1 MYYLE
6 NQSSK
11 TVRLL
16 IALVVIS
23 ASLLLGGSRTEAA
36 STNWTVQTENM
47 TSVGAS
53 WVENDSGVTQ
63 YPGGVI
69 DGGREY
75 YCSSGDAPYGMNN
88 GFYTEWYCFVSLGTY
103 TTQATFDA
111 SSNKDQYDPGE
122 TVSVTISG
130 ASGEQS
136 YSPNTRGLNAIKCFF
151 FGCSGSTVHEVG
163 VNASRNG
170 SQFAQ
175 CSQGGG
181 CTTSGSFTAPTT
193 PGTYTVNV
201 SGCWYSSSYCNG
213 SSFNITVASPPPTAT
228 LTQSKSTTAPGEQY
242 SISWGSTN
250 ATSCTVSYTGPDDG
264 GTISSGPTSG
274 GPLNLST
281 TIAGTYVAT
290 NSCTG
295 PGGTDSKSVTHTVS
309 APTPPPPTSSST
321 NGACSSPPSHYAC
334 SAGTSSNNQS
344 NTSTW
349 TWNCTGSGGGTTAS
363 CSESKY
369 PDLTAGATTATP
381 SSGTV
386 GQQESF
392 SAQATNIGSGV
403 AASFPNIFQIADSSQ
418 TTTIAR
424 VNAGTVA
431 RLSARGSAALSGSY
445 TFASPGTYSVRACAN
460 MNTSGNTSITESN
473 TNNNCG
479 AWQTLSISAP
489 AAVPSP
495 GSCTLPWGGTI
506 NDGSS
511 VTAYQ
516 SSSVTSPA
524 SCVSQTRTCNNGNLS
539 GSYQYQSCSV
549 NNNSPAPTASLTASP
564 NPVAYN
570 GRSTLT
576 WSSSNATSCTA
587 GGPWSNQGT
596 LSGSG
601 LTNPLTSDT
610 LFTFQC
616 TGPGGT
622 SPLQSVTVTVTAA
635 SCTLPWGGTLASGS
649 SVTAY
654 QFPSVT
660 SPTTCASVS
669 QTRTCTNGTLSGS
682 YTNQSCSV
690 TGSAPTALLS
700 ANPTTIDSGESSTLT
715 WSSTNATSCTSAGG
729 FSTGGATS
737 GNASTGALTATQN
750 YQISCSGPGGSAL
763 SNIATVTVTQPQA
776 TITASPGRVRSG
788 TTSTISWS
796 GSNVTSC
803 EVTDPSG
810 TKLASGNADN
820 SNNFSRN
827 SPYTATITSQSTF
840 TIVCKTSG
848 GGPDA
853 TDSVTVN
860 LIPSFLEF

>member
-1 MYYLE
+1 MHLK
-6 NQSSK
+6 NKSSK
-11 TVRLL
+11 IVKFLVALFVIFSAL
-16 IALVVIS
+16 IS
-23 ASLLLGGSRTEAA
+23 GGNEAMAA
-36 STNWTVQTENM
+36 STNWTVQTLD
-47 TSVGAS
+47 TSSVGAS
-53 WVENDSGVTQ
+53 WVDNGSGVAQ

-75 YCSSGDAPYGMNN
+75 YCSSGDAPYGQYN
-88 GFYTEWYCFVSLGTY
+88 GFYTDWYCTVSLGTY
-103 TTQATFDA
+103 TTRATFDA
-111 SSNKDQYDPGE
+111 SSNKDQYNPGE

-136 YSPNTRGLNAIKCFF
+136 YSPNTRGLNAVKCFL
-151 FGCSGSTVHEVG
+151 FGCSGSTVQEVG

-228 LTQSKSTTAPGEQY
+228 LTQSKSSTTSGEPY

-250 ATSCTVSYTGPDDG
+250 ATSCTVSYTGPDGG

-274 GPLNLST
+274 GPLNLT
-281 TIAGTYVAT
+281 TSIVGTYQAT
-290 NSCTG
+290 NTCTG
-295 PGGTDSKSVTHTVS
+295 SGGTASQSVTHTVT
-309 APTPPPPTSSST
+309 AITVTSV
-321 NGACSSPPSHYAC
+321 NGACSSPATHYSC
-334 SAGTSSNNQS
+334 SAGTSSNNRD

-349 TWNCTGSGGGTTAS
+349 TWSCVGSGGGTTAS

-392 SAQATNIGSGV
+392 SAQVTNIGSGV
-403 AASFPNIFQIADSSQ
+403 AANFPNIFQIANSSQ
-418 TTTIAR
+418 TVTIAR
-424 VNAGTVA
+424 VSAGTVVRLAA
-431 RLSARGSAALSGSY
+431 RDSAALSGSY
-445 TFASPGTYSVRACAN
+445 TFASAGTYSIRACAN
-460 MNTSGNTSITESN
+460 TNTSGNLVITESN
-473 TNNNCG
+473 NNNNCG
-479 AWQTLSISAP
+479 VWRTLSISAP
-489 AAVPSP
+489 AAAPSP

-506 NDGSS
+506 ASGSS

-524 SCVSQTRTCNNGNLS
+524 SCVSQTRTCTNGTLS
-539 GSYQYQSCSV
+539 GSYTNQSCSV
-549 NNNSPAPTASLTASP
+549 NSPASPAPTASLSASP

-576 WSSSNATSCTA
+576 WSSTNATSCTA
-587 GGPWSNQGT
+587 GGPWSNGGT

-635 SCTLPWGGTLASGS
+635 SCALPWGGTIASGN

-669 QTRTCTNGTLSGS
+669 ETRVCTNGSLSGS
-682 YTNQSCSV
+682 FTNQSCSV

-763 SNIATVTVTQPQA
+763 SNIATVTVIQPQA

-796 GSNVTSC
+796 ANNVTSC

-810 TKLASGNADN
+810 AKLASGNADN
-820 SNNFSRN
+820 SNNFSKN
-827 SPYTATITSQSTF
+827 SPYVATITAQSTF
-840 TIVCKTSG
+840 TIVCKTSSG
-848 GGPDA
+848 GSDV